1 MADTQPQSE
10 DGSPQL
16 LRRTVIKLTAAGAAT
31 AVAGSSVTGS
41 AAAQSGEAEIVI
53 PAQTTYGFE
62 IEIESATL
70 PDGGFVALVDP
81 VNPHEKDW
89 PHVGQTMPSEEEI
102 IDSQTIGTTGYLEPG
117 THEGLMIELDEPLD
131 FDHNTV
137 EEFTGKLYQVWM
149 HRDTDDNEEFTNV
162 APGEEDNRYGYQNE
176 GQAPTESDEIVIG
189 EAYLEHA
196 TFNPN
201 TVETQI
207 AENENRISEIDSQIS
222 DLESQVSDLESTDED
237 HEERISQLEEERST
251 LQSEVED
258 LRSRVSSLEE
268 QAEETPTPTATETST
283 DSPGFG
289 IVTTIA
295 GAALGAAAA
304 AKRFGGGGD
313 DDGSDE

>member
-1 MADTQPQSE
+1 MAETQQQSE

-62 IEIESATL
+62 IDIESATL
-70 PDGGFVALVDP
+70 PDGGFISLVDP
-81 VNPHEKDW
+81 VNPHERDW
-89 PHVGQTMPSEEEI
+89 PHVGETMPTEEEA
-102 IDSQTIGTTGYLEPG
+102 IDSMTIGTTGYIEPG
-117 THEGLMIELDEPLD
+117 THEGLTIELDEPLD
-131 FDHNTV
+131 FEHNTA

-149 HRDTDDNEEFTNV
+149 HRDTGGDQEFQNV
-162 APGEEDNRYGYQNE
+162 APGEADNRYGYQNE
-176 GQAPTESDEIVIG
+176 NQHPTEADEIVIG

-207 AENENRISEIDSQIS
+207 AENQNRISE
-222 DLESQVSDLESTDED
+222 LESRISELESANED
-237 HEERISQLEEERST
+237 HEERISQLEEERDT

-258 LRSRVSSLEE
+258 LKTRVNNL
-268 QAEETPTPTATETST
+268 EETPTET

-304 AKRFGGGGD
+304 AKRFGGGGG
-313 DDGSDE
+313 DGDGEE